1 MTNNINIKLPSGDI
15 KSYPNKI
22 TPSDIAAEISI
33 SLKKNAIISKVNNE
47 LWDLDRSIDFDCD
60 LEIITK
66 GNKDLLE
73 VLRHDAAHVMAEAV
87 LELYPDTQITIGPA
101 IDNGFYYDFYK
112 EDNFTPKDLEL
123 IEKRMHEIV
132 DRNEEIIREV
142 WTREEA
148 INFFKKNNEKFKLE
162 LINDIPDDQEISFY
176 KQGNFIDLCRG
187 PHFKSTKM
195 LGHAFKLTKLAGA
208 YWRGDSNK
216 ETLQRIY
223 GTAFFT
229 QNDLDNYLLM
239 LEEAEKRDHRK
250 LGKKLQLFHMQE
262 EAAGSVFWHPKGWSI
277 YLEIEAYMRRKLADH
292 NYNEVKTPQV
302 IDRTL
307 WEKSGHWDKFKE
319 NMFMVEGEGNKVLA
333 LKPMNCPGHV
343 QIFKQGVKSYK
354 DLPIRMSEFG
364 SCHRNEPSGALH
376 GIMRVRQ
383 FTQDDAHIFCTDE
396 QITDES
402 LIFCDLLRDIYKD
415 FGFDQL
421 KVKFSDR
428 PEVRAGS
435 DKVWDKAEKALI
447 EAVNKAQL
455 DYDLNPGEGAF
466 YGPKLEFVLI
476 DAIGREWQCGTLQ
489 MDFVLPERLGATY
502 IDQKGEKKNPVMLH
516 RAILGSME
524 RWLGILIEQYSGRF
538 PLWLTPVQ
546 VFVCTITE
554 KANEYA
560 LGLINEL
567 ENNNIRCNVDLRNEK
582 IGYKI
587 REHSENGCPIIL
599 IVGDKEKDSNTV
611 AIRRLGSN
619 NQDFKLFKDF
629 LEEIKLESKP
639 PDLVWKFFQKVYFI
653 TTIIGEISINDSK
666 SSFSA
671 KDGPRINNSISAQQV
686 RCIDSQGKQLGILSI
701 HEALQAASSIGLDLV
716 EIQPNVS
723 PPVCKILDYGK
734 YKYESQKRKNEARKK
749 QKTIDVKEIKLRP
762 NIDSHDFDVKIKS
775 VKKFLENGDKVK
787 ITLRFRGREMVHQEL
802 GSNVLDRVKDETD
815 AFSKIEALPKLEG
828 RQMVM
833 VLAPK

>member
-22 TPSDIAAEISI
+22 TPSDVAAEISI

-277 YLEIEAYMRRKLADH
+277 YLEIEAYMRRKLVAH

-502 IDQKGEKKNPVMLH
+502 IDQKGKKKNPVMLH

-554 KANEYA
+554 KANKYA

-582 IGYKI
+582 IGFKI
-587 REHSENGCPIIL
+587 REHSQNGCPIIL
-599 IVGDKEKDSNTV
+599 IVGDNY
-611 AIRRLGSN
+611 RRN
-619 NQDFKLFKDF
+619 
-629 LEEIKLESKP
+629 
-639 PDLVWKFFQKVYFI
+639 
-653 TTIIGEISINDSK
+653 
-666 SSFSA
+666 
-671 KDGPRINNSISAQQV
+671 
-686 RCIDSQGKQLGILSI
+686 
-701 HEALQAASSIGLDLV
+701 
-716 EIQPNVS
+716 
-723 PPVCKILDYGK
+723 
-734 YKYESQKRKNEARKK
+734 
-749 QKTIDVKEIKLRP
+749 
-762 NIDSHDFDVKIKS
+762 
-775 VKKFLENGDKVK
+775 
-787 ITLRFRGREMVHQEL
+787 
-802 GSNVLDRVKDETD
+802 
-815 AFSKIEALPKLEG
+815 
-828 RQMVM
+828 
-833 VLAPK
+833 

>member
-15 KSYPNKI
+15 KSYPIKI
-22 TPSDIAAEISI
+22 TPSDIAADISI
-33 SLKKNAIISKVNNE
+33 SLKKNAIISKVNNK

-142 WTREEA
+142 WTREES

-229 QNDLDNYLLM
+229 QSDLDNYLLM

-262 EAAGSVFWHPKGWSI
+262 EAAGSVFWHPKGWSV
-277 YLEIEAYMRRKLADH
+277 YLEIEAYMRRKLATH

-383 FTQDDAHIFCTDE
+383 FTQDDAHIFCTNE

-502 IDQKGEKKNPVMLH
+502 IDKKGEKKNPVMLH

-567 ENNNIRCNVDLRNEK
+567 ENNDIRCDIDLRNEK

-599 IVGDKEKDSNTV
+599 IVGEKEKDSNTV

-629 LEEIKLESKP
+629 IEEIKVETKP
-639 PDLVWKFFQKVYFI
+639 PDLV
-653 TTIIGEISINDSK
+653 
-666 SSFSA
+666 
-671 KDGPRINNSISAQQV
+671 
-686 RCIDSQGKQLGILSI
+686 
-701 HEALQAASSIGLDLV
+701 
-716 EIQPNVS
+716 
-723 PPVCKILDYGK
+723 
-734 YKYESQKRKNEARKK
+734 
-749 QKTIDVKEIKLRP
+749 
-762 NIDSHDFDVKIKS
+762 
-775 VKKFLENGDKVK
+775 
-787 ITLRFRGREMVHQEL
+787 
-802 GSNVLDRVKDETD
+802 
-815 AFSKIEALPKLEG
+815 
-828 RQMVM
+828 
-833 VLAPK
+833 

>member
-33 SLKKNAIISKVNNE
+33 SLKKNAIISKVNND

-229 QNDLDNYLLM
+229 QNDLDNYLQM
-239 LEEAEKRDHRK
+239 FIEAEKRDQRI

-277 YLEIEAYMRRKLADH
+277 YLEIEAYMRRKLATN

-502 IDQKGEKKNPVMLH
+502 IDQKGKKKNPVMLH

-599 IVGDKEKDSNTV
+599 IVGEKEKDCNTV
-611 AIRRLGSN
+611 AIRRLGSK

-629 LEEIKLESKP
+629 IEEIKVEIKP
-639 PDLVWKFFQKVYFI
+639 PDLV
-653 TTIIGEISINDSK
+653 
-666 SSFSA
+666 
-671 KDGPRINNSISAQQV
+671 
-686 RCIDSQGKQLGILSI
+686 
-701 HEALQAASSIGLDLV
+701 
-716 EIQPNVS
+716 
-723 PPVCKILDYGK
+723 
-734 YKYESQKRKNEARKK
+734 
-749 QKTIDVKEIKLRP
+749 
-762 NIDSHDFDVKIKS
+762 
-775 VKKFLENGDKVK
+775 
-787 ITLRFRGREMVHQEL
+787 
-802 GSNVLDRVKDETD
+802 
-815 AFSKIEALPKLEG
+815 
-828 RQMVM
+828 
-833 VLAPK
+833 

>member
-60 LEIITK
+60 LEIITER
-66 GNKDLLE
+66 NHELLE

-87 LELYPDTQITIGPA
+87 LELYPETQITIGPA
-101 IDNGFYYDFYK
+101 INDGFYYDFYK
-112 EDNFTPKDLEL
+112 SENFSPKDLEL

-132 DRNEEIIREV
+132 NRNEEIIREV

-162 LINDIPDDQEISFY
+162 LIDDIPEGQEISFY

-187 PHFKSTKM
+187 PHFKSTKN

-229 QNDLDNYLLM
+229 QKDLDNHLLM

-262 EAAGSVFWHPKGWSI
+262 EATGSVFWHPKGWSI
-277 YLEIEAYMRRKLADH
+277 FLEIEAYMRRKLATH

-307 WEKSGHWDKFKE
+307 WERSGHWDKFKE
-319 NMFMVEGEGNKVLA
+319 NMFMVEGEGNKILA

-343 QIFKQGVKSYK
+343 QIFKQGIKSYK

-396 QITDES
+396 QITEES
-402 LIFCDLLRDIYKD
+402 LTFCDLLRDIYKD
-415 FGFDQL
+415 FGFDHL

-435 DKVWDKAEKALI
+435 DQVWDKAEKALT
-447 EAVNKAQL
+447 EAVKQAQL
-455 DYDLNPGEGAF
+455 EYDLNPGEGAF

-502 IDQKGEKKNPVMLH
+502 IDKNGEKKNPVMLH

-538 PLWLTPVQ
+538 PLWLSPIH

-560 LGLINEL
+560 LGLIKEL
-567 ENNNIRCNVDLRNEK
+567 ENNEIRCNVDLRNEK

-599 IVGDKEKDSNTV
+599 IVGEKEKDSNTV

-619 NQDFKLFKDF
+619 KQDFRLFKDF
-629 LEEIKLESKP
+629 LEGIKRETKP
-639 PDLVWKFFQKVYFI
+639 PDLV
-653 TTIIGEISINDSK
+653 
-666 SSFSA
+666 
-671 KDGPRINNSISAQQV
+671 
-686 RCIDSQGKQLGILSI
+686 
-701 HEALQAASSIGLDLV
+701 
-716 EIQPNVS
+716 
-723 PPVCKILDYGK
+723 
-734 YKYESQKRKNEARKK
+734 
-749 QKTIDVKEIKLRP
+749 
-762 NIDSHDFDVKIKS
+762 
-775 VKKFLENGDKVK
+775 
-787 ITLRFRGREMVHQEL
+787 
-802 GSNVLDRVKDETD
+802 
-815 AFSKIEALPKLEG
+815 
-828 RQMVM
+828 
-833 VLAPK
+833 

>member
-277 YLEIEAYMRRKLADH
+277 YLEIEAYMRRKLATH

-502 IDQKGEKKNPVMLH
+502 IDHKGEKKNPVMLH

-639 PDLVWKFFQKVYFI
+639 PDLV
-653 TTIIGEISINDSK
+653 
-666 SSFSA
+666 
-671 KDGPRINNSISAQQV
+671 
-686 RCIDSQGKQLGILSI
+686 
-701 HEALQAASSIGLDLV
+701 
-716 EIQPNVS
+716 
-723 PPVCKILDYGK
+723 
-734 YKYESQKRKNEARKK
+734 
-749 QKTIDVKEIKLRP
+749 
-762 NIDSHDFDVKIKS
+762 
-775 VKKFLENGDKVK
+775 
-787 ITLRFRGREMVHQEL
+787 
-802 GSNVLDRVKDETD
+802 
-815 AFSKIEALPKLEG
+815 
-828 RQMVM
+828 
-833 VLAPK
+833 

>member
-1 MTNNINIKLPSGDI
+1 MEINLPDGSAKELEKGSNGLDLA
-15 KSYPNKI
+15 KSIGAGLAKSAVAVVVNGEQRDLLDELPDKSSVSII
-22 TPSDIAAEISI
+22 TIQSDEG
-33 SLKKNAIISKVNNE
+33 
-47 LWDLDRSIDFDCD
+47 
-60 LEIITK
+60 LEIMRHT
-66 GNKDLLE
+66 LTAQ
-73 VLRHDAAHVMAEAV
+73 VLAKAIKN
-87 LELYPDTQITIGPA
+87 LYSDSRLAIGPT
-101 IDNGFYYDFYK
+101 IENGFYYDVSTETPISVEDLPKIENEMKRILENKSNIVKSLHTEKDAKKMFK
-112 EDNFTPKDLEL
+112 EKGETLKIEIIDDAEQTDNFQIYTNADE
-123 IEKRMHEIV
+123 
-132 DRNEEIIREV
+132 D
-142 WTREEA
+142 
-148 INFFKKNNEKFKLE
+148 
-162 LINDIPDDQEISFY
+162 
-176 KQGNFIDLCRG
+176 FIDLCRG

-277 YLEIEAYMRRKLADH
+277 YLEIEAYMRRKLAAH

-639 PDLVWKFFQKVYFI
+639 PDLV
-653 TTIIGEISINDSK
+653 
-666 SSFSA
+666 
-671 KDGPRINNSISAQQV
+671 
-686 RCIDSQGKQLGILSI
+686 
-701 HEALQAASSIGLDLV
+701 
-716 EIQPNVS
+716 
-723 PPVCKILDYGK
+723 
-734 YKYESQKRKNEARKK
+734 
-749 QKTIDVKEIKLRP
+749 
-762 NIDSHDFDVKIKS
+762 
-775 VKKFLENGDKVK
+775 
-787 ITLRFRGREMVHQEL
+787 
-802 GSNVLDRVKDETD
+802 
-815 AFSKIEALPKLEG
+815 
-828 RQMVM
+828 
-833 VLAPK
+833 